1 MSKAPEPSDMSWMAT
16 FTLIAQIGLI
26 VVVPA
31 ALGAVGGLYADRAF
45 QGDGVILLGGIA
57 VGVGA
62 GLYGA
67 FRLMVKQL
75 G

>member
-1 MSKAPEPSDMSWMAT
+1 MNWAAT

-31 ALGAVGGLYADRAF
+31 MLGAVGGFYADRAL
-45 QGDGVILLGGIA
+45 QGNGVILLGSIA
-57 VGVGA
+57 VGVGV

>member
-1 MSKAPEPSDMSWMAT
+1 MSNPPEPSDMSWAAT

-26 VVVPA
+26 VIVPA
-31 ALGAVGGLYADRAF
+31 MLGAVGGFYADRSL
-45 QGDGVILLGGIA
+45 QGNGVILLGSIA
-57 VGVGA
+57 VGVGV

>member
-1 MSKAPEPSDMSWMAT
+1 MSEAPEPSEMSWLAT

-31 ALGAVGGLYADRAF
+31 TLGAVGGLYADRALE
-45 QGDGVILLGGIA
+45 GNGVILFGGIA
-57 VGVGA
+57 LGVAA

-75 G
+75 D